1 MPSVLGWEGFGK
13 DLVWFLP
20 VGAGE
25 PQKVFEWH
33 RVSAL
38 FESSSVQD
46 GLEKRAELW
55 GSTNLEG

>member
-46 GLEKRAELW
+46 GLEKRAEL
-55 GSTNLEG
+55 